1 MFSRVNSVEFQFDSN
16 TSMESDYTVGSSLSS
31 LYKQYAV
38 HIKILKLTGIVTL
51 VSMVAV
57 TLAITT
63 NIYTLEHRR
72 NGTDLTIQPP
82 VTVNNSSLCHF
93 IKQFAL
99 PDHYFVTVCL
109 YQNEIR
115 LDIPL
120 FINGRPTIKGVYLT
134 IKQFDFLKRLLPH
147 LHKEIINDRNL
158 KL

>member
-1 MFSRVNSVEFQFDSN
+1 MFSRVNSVESQFDSN
-16 TSMESDYTVGSSLSS
+16 PSMESDHTVGSSLSS
-31 LYKQYAV
+31 LYEQYAV
-38 HIKILKLTGIVTL
+38 HIKIIKLTGIVTL

-57 TLAITT
+57 TLSITT
-63 NIYTLEHRR
+63 NLYTLEHRR
-72 NGTDLTIQPP
+72 NGTDITIQPP

-99 PDHYFVTVCL
+99 PDHYFVTVCP

-115 LDIPL
+115 LYNRQ

-134 IKQFDFLKRLLPH
+134 MKQFNFLERLLPH
-147 LHKEIINDRNL
+147 LLKEIINARNL

>member
-1 MFSRVNSVEFQFDSN
+1 MFSRVKLVESQFDSN
-16 TSMESDYTVGSSLSS
+16 TSMEFDHTVGSSLSS
-31 LYKQYAV
+31 LNEQCAM

-63 NIYTLEHRR
+63 NLYILEHRR
-72 NGTDLTIQPP
+72 NGTDLTIQSP

-109 YQNEIR
+109 SQNEIR
-115 LDIPL
+115 LDIRQL
-120 FINGRPTIKGVYLT
+120 
-134 IKQFDFLKRLLPH
+134 
-147 LHKEIINDRNL
+147 
-158 KL
+158 